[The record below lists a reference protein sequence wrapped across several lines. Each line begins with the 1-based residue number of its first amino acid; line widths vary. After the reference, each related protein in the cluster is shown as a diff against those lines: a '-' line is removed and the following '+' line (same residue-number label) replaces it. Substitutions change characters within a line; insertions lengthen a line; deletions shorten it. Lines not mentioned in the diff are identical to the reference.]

1 MLSPAKK
8 MNKFLITINALL
20 LLLSISA
27 CATPPTVTIEDENI
41 GDNLNVKFSIISQ
54 GSHSNISLPNQLVI
68 KNKKDWQ
75 RLLLIHNDPRTSDSA
90 SIDFQDKIVIA
101 IFAGQQPS
109 GGYTVGVSNIKRI
122 NENLFLTLSFT
133 EPKRND
139 SVSLAL
145 TQPFIILSTNKV
157 DGKIVFLTPEHPVR

>member
-1 MLSPAKK
+1 
-8 MNKFLITINALL
+8 MNKFLIYINALL
-20 LLLSISA
+20 LVLSISA
-27 CATPPTVTIEDENI
+27 CSTSPTVTTEDEDI
-41 GDNLNVKFSIISQ
+41 GDNLNVRFNIISQ

-75 RLLLIHNDPRTSDSA
+75 RLLLIHNDPKTSRTP
-90 SIDFQDKIVIA
+90 SINFQDKIVIA

-139 SVSLAL
+139 PVSLAL

-157 DGKIVFLTPEHPVR
+157 EGKIIFLTPKNPVR